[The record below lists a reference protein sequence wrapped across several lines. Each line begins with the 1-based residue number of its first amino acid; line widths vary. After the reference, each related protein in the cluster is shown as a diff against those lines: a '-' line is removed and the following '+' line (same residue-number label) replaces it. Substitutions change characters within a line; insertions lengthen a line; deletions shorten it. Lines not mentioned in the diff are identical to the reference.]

1 MQDLLGAGE
10 EMETTADL
18 AWDMAAKEHRRRS
31 FIRLKSRQ
39 GMNIDVEQLLMAME
53 EAFPQRSKR

>member
-1 MQDLLGAGE
+1 
-10 EMETTADL
+10 METTANL
-18 AWDMAAKEHRRRS
+18 AWDMAAKEDRRRS

>member
-1 MQDLLGAGE
+1 LLGAGE

-18 AWDMAAKEHRRRS
+18 AWDMAAKEDRRRS

>member
-1 MQDLLGAGE
+1 LLGAGE
-10 EMETTADL
+10 EMETTANL
-18 AWDMAAKEHRRRS
+18 AWDMAAKEDRGRS